1 MTPKEALQV
10 LIAVA
15 DEFSCQ
21 GKVHKK
27 VQEAVVVLYR
37 HLDKEEQLK
46 PSAEEN

>member
-15 DEFSCQ
+15 DEFSCP

-37 HLDKEEQLK
+37 HLDKEDSKQ
-46 PSAEEN
+46 PAEEN